1 MTEKVYFESDFEIA
15 ITLPD
20 SVGDRDF
27 TFEFYTSGHR
37 IVKFYRINGKL
48 SSNLYFDDGR
58 LTAVFCNHGLRPG
71 KLIGRFRY
79 NNKKDMQ
86 SVVRWYSDIEL
97 VSNTNVLL
105 DLPELD
111 LIENLPLQDSGGA
124 SLEIPVEV
132 IPADANTKTIT
143 TTIIKFSSPITQADV
158 ENIKMI
164 TPNEV
169 LFLGY
174 NGGTYTISEDKLS
187 IVIDWDF
194 EAIEGEYELRIPKGV
209 FMFENG
215 NSNAVINAKYNV
227 SLAPIEYFTP
237 VATPTTG
244 SVEVTDLS
252 SIVVTLPSEFGE
264 FNPKCDPWYDQMYI
278 KYYDESLGYE
288 QTLWLNTKSSI
299 TVSEDGLSIT
309 LTDWAFEFEKGVTYK
324 FNIPAGYIVLANGA
338 KNNETQIAYTVR

>member
-20 SVGDRDF
+20 SVGNRDF

-48 SSNLYFDDGR
+48 SSNLYFDDTGR

-86 SVVRWYSDIEL
+86 SVVRWCSDIEL

-143 TTIIKFSSPITQADV
+143 TTIIKFSSPISQADV
-158 ENIKMI
+158 ES
-164 TPNEV
+164 
-169 LFLGY
+169 Y
-174 NGGTYTISEDKLS
+174 C
-187 IVIDWDF
+187 IV
-194 EAIEGEYELRIPKGV
+194 
-209 FMFENG
+209 
-215 NSNAVINAKYNV
+215 
-227 SLAPIEYFTP
+227 
-237 VATPTTG
+237 
-244 SVEVTDLS
+244 
-252 SIVVTLPSEFGE
+252 
-264 FNPKCDPWYDQMYI
+264 
-278 KYYDESLGYE
+278 
-288 QTLWLNTKSSI
+288 
-299 TVSEDGLSIT
+299 
-309 LTDWAFEFEKGVTYK
+309 
-324 FNIPAGYIVLANGA
+324 
-338 KNNETQIAYTVR
+338 